1 MSTISSK
8 NQSLSVEQIAEN
20 LNAAGIPPEF
30 GVDNSRI
37 LVKTLRAL
45 AQGRPVTET
54 EVVKICDELGI
65 PFEMADEFL
74 RQVTERDSDDNIIGC
89 IGLSLNQDWAHR
101 FNVNGNSLRTW
112 CAWDTLFL
120 PALVDAKVVVE
131 SESPVSGTTVRLA
144 VTPERVES
152 SIPEGAVISIAT
164 IDPEVHD
171 VSSVEAIW
179 SNFCHQ
185 VFFFSSRAEAEQWAD
200 GKTNI
205 AILSVQDAYEL
216 GKQAFSDLL
225 PYAK

>member
-1 MSTISSK
+1 MSNIGSK
-8 NQSLSVEQIAEN
+8 NQSLSVEEIAEN

-30 GVDNSRI
+30 GKDNSRI
-37 LVKTLRAL
+37 LIKMLRAL

-74 RQVTERDSDDNIIGC
+74 RQVTERDYDDNIIGA

-120 PALVDAKVVVE
+120 PALVDASVVVE
-131 SESPVSGTTVRLA
+131 SESPISGTTVRLA
-144 VTPERVES
+144 VTPERVECS
-152 SIPEGAVISIAT
+152 MPEGAVISIAT
-164 IDPEVHD
+164 IDPALHD

-185 VFFFSSRAEAEQWAD
+185 VFFFPSRAEAEQWAE

-205 AILSVQDAYEL
+205 AILSVYDAYEL

-225 PYAK
+225 PYA